1 MGGVY
6 GLLKRVKMELETI
19 L

>member
-19 L
+19 S